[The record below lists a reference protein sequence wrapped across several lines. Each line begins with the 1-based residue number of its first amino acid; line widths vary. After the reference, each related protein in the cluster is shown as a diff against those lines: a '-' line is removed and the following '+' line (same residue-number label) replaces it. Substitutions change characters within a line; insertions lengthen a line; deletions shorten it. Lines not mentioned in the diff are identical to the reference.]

1 MFSSSIIDV
10 AIGVIFGFLVVSLVA
25 STVLEAISSALKW
38 RAKDLRQGVQQL
50 VSDPDFDGLALKLYQ
65 HAAINPR
72 GTPRDLNAPAYIP
85 SQQFA
90 TAMMDILKLSGAVLG
105 AAAAPASPIVALQA
119 AVDTGLT
126 GNPRLQTL
134 LTGIVQRSQGDLKQI
149 ETALGAWF
157 DSGMDRLSGAYKR
170 KTQLVSFLIALVL
183 SALLNVDAIR
193 IAHVLWEQPA
203 IADSLKLPPADA
215 SALAHAGGPN
225 KPPTQSQPA
234 TPPAADPNSGA
245 NASQPAANGDAAA
258 ERAITEM
265 DRHLPVG
272 WTDDP
277 WAQLSAMKT
286 TEQLSLVLGWLITAI
301 ATLFG
306 APFWFDT
313 LQSIVRLKGTGP
325 SPMEK
330 AKDRAAAA

>member
-1 MFSSSIIDV
+1 MFSSSIFDV
-10 AIGVIFGFLVVSLVA
+10 AIGVIFGFLVVSLVSSA
-25 STVLEAISSALKW
+25 VLEAISSALKW

-72 GTPRDLNAPAYIP
+72 GTPRDVNAPAYIP
-85 SQQFA
+85 PQQFA
-90 TAMMDILKLSGAVLG
+90 TALMDILDLSSAGQPVNG
-105 AAAAPASPIVALQA
+105 GPASPVAALQA
-119 AVDTGLT
+119 AVTTGLA

-170 KTQLVSFLIALVL
+170 KTQLVSFLVALLLAV
-183 SALLNVDAIR
+183 LLNVDAIK
-193 IAHVLWEQPA
+193 IARVVWEQPNLV
-203 IADSLKLPPADA
+203 DNLKIPPADGA
-215 SALAHAGGPN
+215 KHAATDGLDAQPGE
-225 KPPTQSQPA
+225 PPPKAA
-234 TPPAADPNSGA
+234 TSGDAETKVQDAD
-245 NASQPAANGDAAA
+245 AANPDAAA
-258 ERAITEM
+258 QKAIAEM

-272 WTDDP
+272 WTTAP
-277 WAQLSAMKT
+277 WTQLEAMKAR
-286 TEQLSLVLGWLITAI
+286 EVLSLVLGWLITAT

-313 LQSIVRLKGTGP
+313 LQSVVRLKGTGP
-325 SPMEK
+325 SPKEK
-330 AKDRAAAA
+330 SEGRAAAA